1 MTHQYKVA
9 SEMREE
15 VEVFSLS
22 EGEFAVAEIAPTLG
36 NNCFSFSTHK
46 PVLETVP
53 FPEFVKRP
61 TSYGIPILF
70 PFPNRI
76 RDGRFS
82 FQGET
87 FTVDPPRHG
96 FARDKPWNVVGHGA
110 SDEEGAWLTSG
121 FDASA
126 YPEQIL
132 RQFPFPF
139 KLEVSYRL
147 RGGRLAMETTARNTG
162 DREMPVGFGIH
173 PYFRKPNKGVVYVPA
188 NGRWELSDSL
198 PTGKILPVEGNYDL
212 NNGRSL
218 HDLNLDDIFTLVEAD
233 KEGIARC
240 VLEDQDHATETV
252 VEFPTKQ
259 FPHIVVYTPP
269 APRQAICIEPN
280 SCPTDAFNLQQRG
293 VESDLIVLAA
303 GEEIKFDLCIY
314 TRPSGIVTLASEANV

>member
-1 MTHQYKVA
+1 MTHRYKVA
-9 SEMREE
+9 SILRED

-22 EGEFAVAEIAPTLG
+22 EGDFAFAEIAPMLG
-36 NNCFSFSTHK
+36 NNCFSFSLRE
-46 PVLETVP
+46 PVLETVE
-53 FPEFVKRP
+53 FPEFAKRP
-61 TSYGIPILF
+61 TSYGIPLLF

-96 FARDKPWNVVGHGA
+96 FVRDKPWVVVGNGA
-110 SDEEGAWLTSG
+110 SDEDGAWLTSS
-121 FDASA
+121 FDAA
-126 YPEQIL
+126 FYPEQIL

-139 KLEVSYRL
+139 KLEVTYRL
-147 RGGRLAMETTARNTG
+147 RDGRLEMETTVRNAG

-173 PYFRKPNKGVVYVPA
+173 PYFRKPNKGFVHVPA

-198 PTGKILPVEGNYDL
+198 PTGKILPVEGGYDL
-212 NNGRSL
+212 HHGQSL
-218 HDLNLDDIFTLVEAD
+218 YDLNLDDIFTLIESD
-233 KEGIARC
+233 RNGIARC

-259 FPHIVVYTPP
+259 FPHVVVYTPP

-293 VESDLIVLAA
+293 VNSNLIVLAA
-303 GEEIKFDLCIY
+303 GGEVRFNLSIY
-314 TRPSGIVTLASEANV
+314 TRPSVIVSPATETN